1 MAAKVGDFSLI
12 LKLLGGIIIGAL
24 LGLYIGENAEGS
36 LKHVM
41 DVVVSLRH
49 IFGQIIFFLVP
60 LVIVGFIT
68 PAIVRLG
75 QNASKILLVAVAL
88 AYVSSLGAALFS
100 MISGYCIIPN
110 LSIATST
117 ETLRSL
123 PEMVFRLDIPPLFSV
138 MSALVLA
145 LTMGVAIVWT
155 KSETLGKIF
164 CEMERIMTALV
175 NRIMIPILPF
185 FVGLSFLGLAYEGS
199 LSRHLP
205 VFIMMVLIVIVGHFI
220 WLAVLY
226 GIGGALSGRN
236 PSQVFRHYAPAYLT
250 AVGTMSSAAT
260 LPVALEC
267 ARKSSVLSRTMVEF
281 MVPLGATVHLC
292 GSVLTETFFVMT
304 ISLMLYGSL
313 PSVGTMLLF
322 CVLLGIFALA
332 GIMFMTGKGSFIA
345 ELHHQPLGVIGLL
358 GMLVLFAPGLMPC
371 SWKSVQEKTI
381 WGTFLL
387 LGGAMTMTTA
397 MTQSGLAQWLA
408 DHIHAWVVGM
418 SWWQAILTMMVGTH
432 IIRLGMLSNVAAV
445 AMLAPVVFAMAP
457 KLGLH
462 PVAFTMLVCD
472 TDTFAYILPT
482 QITAAVIAH
491 GTDTFSSTDYARAG
505 WVSVCIAIAYG
516 LLVMAPWYALWGMPV
531 WDASAPWPF

>member
-36 LKHVM
+36 LRHVM

-75 QNASKILLVAVAL
+75 QNASKILLVAVGL
-88 AYVSSLGAALFS
+88 AYISSLGAALFS
-100 MISGYCIIPN
+100 MISGYCI
-110 LSIATST
+110 
-117 ETLRSL
+117 LRSL

-155 KSETLGKIF
+155 RSETLGKIF

-267 ARKSSVLSRTMVEF
+267 ARKSPVLSRTMVEF

-322 CVLLGIFALA
+322 CVLLGIFAV
-332 GIMFMTGKGSFIA
+332 G
-345 ELHHQPLGVIGLL
+345 
-358 GMLVLFAPGLMPC
+358 APGVPG
-371 SWKSVQEKTI
+371 
-381 WGTFLL
+381 GTVVASLGIVTGVLGFDPNGVALL
-387 LGGAMTMTTA
+387 
-397 MTQSGLAQWLA
+397 
-408 DHIHAWVVGM
+408 
-418 SWWQAILTMMVGTH
+418 
-432 IIRLGMLSNVAAV
+432 
-445 AMLAPVVFAMAP
+445 
-457 KLGLH
+457 
-462 PVAFTMLVCD
+462 
-472 TDTFAYILPT
+472 
-482 QITAAVIAH
+482 
-491 GTDTFSSTDYARAG
+491 
-505 WVSVCIAIAYG
+505 IAIFALQDSFGTACNVTGDGALTLMLEG
-516 LLVMAPWYALWGMPV
+516 LFNRNGELGPLQDVAPAEKV
-531 WDASAPWPF
+531 